1 MFNSYPCVTQ
11 RDALYEKNFGNTEPS
26 GCGHKKEN
34 TCADNMLVFIP
45 LNVGRGR
52 GFRTSRIPIIFFY
65 YMRKPSLQDQE

>member
-34 TCADNMLVFIP
+34 TCADTMLAFI
-45 LNVGRGR
+45 LLASQNAGRGR
-52 GFRTSRIPIIFFY
+52 GFRTSRIPIIF
-65 YMRKPSLQDQE
+65 SNI